1 MDSRVREE
9 VALLHSRFCAGLA
22 DQSRMLIIYEL
33 SEQPRNVSE
42 LVERLNMAQP
52 VVSRHLKIL
61 RDCGIVT
68 ADRDGRSVIYRL
80 SDERVVQALNLL
92 RSIIADQ
99 LSAQAELAHMAQ
111 IELLG

>member
-1 MDSRVREE
+1 MDAQIREE

-22 DQSRMLIIYEL
+22 DQSRMLIVYEL
-33 SEQPRNVSE
+33 SEGPRNVSE
-42 LVERLNMAQP
+42 LVEQLSMAQP

-68 ADRDGRSVIYRL
+68 AERDGRSVYYQL
-80 SDERVVQALNLL
+80 SDERVVTALNIL

-99 LSAQAELAHMAQ
+99 LYAQAELAQMAQ
-111 IELLG
+111 LEF